1 MRERRSKPEGGRET
15 ETESDKTRR
24 KETKGDG
31 ERARGRKADGDR
43 GGKFFIPT
51 PMASA
56 GRSSDAIGTQDRHV
70 VHLSRERSASLWTSG
85 RIRGHT
91 SSDQNSIRSRPSAR
105 ARAVKFPSYSPRVSL
120 YRNLKIG
127 PRDSL
132 RPFTRVNL
140 KTRVAKERNARN
152 FHREYVLRTYDL
164 ADVHVRFL
172 THCSS
177 NFPIRRDQ
185 LEKSARSWL
194 AD

>member
-105 ARAVKFPSYSPRVSL
+105 ARAVKFPSYS
-120 YRNLKIG
+120 
-127 PRDSL
+127 
-132 RPFTRVNL
+132 
-140 KTRVAKERNARN
+140 TRVALSKLENWAARLPTTVYPCESQNSRSEREKCEKFPSRI
-152 FHREYVLRTYDL
+152 RVT
-164 ADVHVRFL
+164 HVR
-172 THCSS
+172 S
-177 NFPIRRDQ
+177 R
-185 LEKSARSWL
+185 
-194 AD
+194 